1 MSKLMIWKQ
10 EAPANCY
17 TCCTAAIKEGNA
29 TAESFGRSWHRR
41 LSPLIWRVPI
51 CVWAL
56 VIICWSTI
64 CFWGP
69 REKFLLY
76 MTHWGLVMILVES
89 VFGILVAVKTMRGH
103 LADPS
108 RGLPWYVKMYWVL
121 YNITVPLAFLI
132 TLFYWAILRAP
143 GRKMNYAPNPILDV
157 MLHGVNSGLMFVE
170 LVMSIQPS
178 RLVNIMQPLYF
189 SGVYL
194 LFTMIYYA
202 AGGLD
207 PWGNAFIYPVID
219 WSKPVQTLVV
229 VTLTALFLGLMHI
242 LAVVVASI
250 RDFIIR
256 KFDKD
261 KSGEYNDGFE
271 A

>member
-17 TCCTAAIKEGNA
+17 TCCTATIKEGNA

-103 LADPS
+103 LA
-108 RGLPWYVKMYWVL
+108 
-121 YNITVPLAFLI
+121 
-132 TLFYWAILRAP
+132 
-143 GRKMNYAPNPILDV
+143 
-157 MLHGVNSGLMFVE
+157 
-170 LVMSIQPS
+170 
-178 RLVNIMQPLYF
+178 
-189 SGVYL
+189 
-194 LFTMIYYA
+194 
-202 AGGLD
+202 
-207 PWGNAFIYPVID
+207 
-219 WSKPVQTLVV
+219 
-229 VTLTALFLGLMHI
+229 
-242 LAVVVASI
+242 
-250 RDFIIR
+250 
-256 KFDKD
+256 
-261 KSGEYNDGFE
+261 
-271 A
+271 